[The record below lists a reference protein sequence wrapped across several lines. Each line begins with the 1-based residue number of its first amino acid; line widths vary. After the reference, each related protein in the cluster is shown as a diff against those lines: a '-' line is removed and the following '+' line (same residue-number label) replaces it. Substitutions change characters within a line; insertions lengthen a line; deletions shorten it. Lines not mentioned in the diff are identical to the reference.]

1 MSTQTSTATSTL
13 QANLMQ
19 LPIMQHFDSNQL
31 VTSVDSYRKGE
42 KPISGI
48 LKLLAILGIGFGLY
62 VAITT
67 IIPQF
72 ILALG
77 VVAYYGTIG
86 AAILFGIVL
95 TPWILGK
102 MRQLSKFLAKN
113 LIKSDPFGELAAQKQ
128 KMIQNQ
134 QVFRISKSKIDALKN
149 DMQVEAKKS
158 EDDANKLQSQVVS
171 LQGKCSALKSKLE
184 DMVKTGGAEARTSDD
199 YVTGQTDLMKLL
211 ADSQRMSNKLAQSK
225 DFITKYGTR
234 AAVMKKM
241 GQKLVMVEA
250 SMDIKIADFDA
261 TVEMLKKDYD
271 FAQKSRAATDAA
283 KSAMLFDKSWELDYA
298 LDVVTATIASDIAIT
313 SGNLRDIDN
322 LTSKYSMDS
331 DELYANLNT
340 LADNIKAGKDDVPSA
355 KQYNNADYKFNANDR
370 LSGNGLTDMF

>member
-1 MSTQTSTATSTL
+1 MLTQTSTATSTL

-19 LPIMQHFDSNQL
+19 LPIMSHFDQSQL

-62 VAITT
+62 VVITT

-171 LQGKCSALKSKLE
+171 LQGKCSALKSKLD

-355 KQYNNADYKFNANDR
+355 KQYNNADYKFSANDR

>member
-1 MSTQTSTATSTL
+1 
-13 QANLMQ
+13 MQ
-19 LPIMQHFDSNQL
+19 LPILQHFDSNQL

-48 LKLLAILGIGFGLY
+48 LKLLALLGIGYGLY
-62 VAITT
+62 LAITT

-72 ILALG
+72 VLALG
-77 VVAYYGTIG
+77 VIAYYGTIG

-95 TPWILGK
+95 TPWIFGK

-113 LIKSDPFGELAAQKQ
+113 LIQSDPFGELATQKQ

-171 LQGKCSALKSKLE
+171 LQAKCSALKTKLD
-184 DMVKTGGAEARTSDD
+184 DMVKTGGAEARNSDE
-199 YVTGQTDLMKLL
+199 YVNGQSDLMKML
-211 ADSQRMSNKLAQSK
+211 ADSQRMSNKLTQSK
-225 DFITKYGTR
+225 DFIQKYGTR

-355 KQYNNADYKFNANDR
+355 KQYNNADYQFSASDK
-370 LSGNGLTDMF
+370 LGSQGLTDMF

>member
-1 MSTQTSTATSTL
+1 MSTQTQTISSSL

-19 LPIMQHFDSNQL
+19 LPVLQHFDSNQL
-31 VTSVDSYRKGE
+31 VTTVDSYRKGE
-42 KPISGI
+42 KPISGF
-48 LKLLAILGIGFGLY
+48 LKLIAFLILAFGLY
-62 VAITT
+62 ALVTT
-67 IIPQF
+67 VIPQF
-72 ILALG
+72 LLG
-77 VVAYYGTIG
+77 LGIAIYYGTI
-86 AAILFGIVL
+86 ALSIVVGIVAI
-95 TPWILGK
+95 PWLFGK

-113 LIKSDPFGELAAQKQ
+113 LIK
-128 KMIQNQ
+128 
-134 QVFRISKSKIDALKN
+134 
-149 DMQVEAKKS
+149 KS
-158 EDDANKLQSQVVS
+158 EEDANKIQTQVVS
-171 LQGKCSALKSKLE
+171 LQGKCSVLKTKLDE
-184 DMVKTGGAEARTSDD
+184 MVKTGGAEARNSDD
-199 YVTGQTDLMKLL
+199 YVNDQSDLMKML

-261 TVEMLKKDYD
+261 TVEMLKKDFD
-271 FAQKSRAATDAA
+271 FASKSRAATDAA

-331 DELYANLNT
+331 DELYSNLNT

-355 KQYNNADYKFNANDR
+355 KQYNNAEYKFSANDR

>member
-1 MSTQTSTATSTL
+1 MSTQTQTISSSL

-19 LPIMQHFDSNQL
+19 LPVLQHFDSNQL
-31 VTSVDSYRKGE
+31 VTTVDSYRKGE
-42 KPISGI
+42 KPISGF
-48 LKLLAILGIGFGLY
+48 LKLIAFLILAFGLY
-62 VAITT
+62 ALVTT
-67 IIPQF
+67 VIPQF
-72 ILALG
+72 LLG
-77 VVAYYGTIG
+77 LGIAIYYGTI
-86 AAILFGIVL
+86 ALSIVVGIVAI
-95 TPWILGK
+95 PWLFGK

-134 QVFRISKSKIDALKN
+134 QVFRISKSKIDALRN

-158 EDDANKLQSQVVS
+158 EEDANKIQTQVVS
-171 LQGKCSALKSKLE
+171 LQGKCSVLKTKLDE
-184 DMVKTGGAEARTSDD
+184 MVKTGGAEARNSDD
-199 YVTGQTDLMKLL
+199 YVNDQSDLMKML

-261 TVEMLKKDYD
+261 TVEMLKKDFD
-271 FAQKSRAATDAA
+271 FASKSRAATDAA

-331 DELYANLNT
+331 DELYSNLNT

-355 KQYNNADYKFNANDR
+355 KQYNNAEYKFSANDR